1 MKIKFQIKNQYDK
14 YLDKLFKNITSNS
27 YIWRVDYDEVF
38 RGDYS
43 FLFNKSEYNDIEFH
57 KIIEQEDYYIVQ
69 LQLQLFDDN
78 KLLLEMKVVD
88 NIFVEIN
95 VYDENNNIVYN
106 GKSDSE
112 GKITIEKLA
121 YGKYY
126 IKQIKVPSGY
136 ILNEEIVYFSVNDM
150 SCLSDI
156 KVTNEKSI
164 MPVTSSSSNILLNI
178 FPFAIIGILFVIK
191 KIMQN

>member
-1 MKIKFQIKNQYDK
+1 MQVKFQVKNQYDK

-43 FLFNKSEYNDIEFH
+43 FLFNKSEYNDTEFH
-57 KIIEQEDYYIVQ
+57 KIIEHEDYYIVQ

-95 VYDENNNIVYN
+95 VYDKNLLTYIRTSVNNIESCCKNSNEY
-106 GKSDSE
+106 
-112 GKITIEKLA
+112 EK
-121 YGKYY
+121 
-126 IKQIKVPSGY
+126 
-136 ILNEEIVYFSVNDM
+136 YFEN
-150 SCLSDI
+150 
-156 KVTNEKSI
+156 K
-164 MPVTSSSSNILLNI
+164 
-178 FPFAIIGILFVIK
+178 
-191 KIMQN
+191 

>member
-1 MKIKFQIKNQYDK
+1 MGGYIKIKFQIKNQYDK

-57 KIIEQEDYYIVQ
+57 KIIEHEDYYIVQ

-95 VYDENNNIVYN
+95 VYD
-106 GKSDSE
+106 KSLL
-112 GKITIEKLA
+112 T
-121 YGKYY
+121 Y
-126 IKQIKVPSGY
+126 IRA
-136 ILNEEIVYFSVNDM
+136 SVNNVKGC
-150 SCLSDI
+150 SKNS
-156 KVTNEKSI
+156 NEYERYFENK
-164 MPVTSSSSNILLNI
+164 
-178 FPFAIIGILFVIK
+178 
-191 KIMQN
+191 